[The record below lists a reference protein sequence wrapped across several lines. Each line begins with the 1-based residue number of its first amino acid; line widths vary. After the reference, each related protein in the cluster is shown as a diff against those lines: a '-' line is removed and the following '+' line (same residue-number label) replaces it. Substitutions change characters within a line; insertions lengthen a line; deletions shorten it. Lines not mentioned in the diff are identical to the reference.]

1 MAPYILND
9 FIFLCFTVV
18 HPLDLKPSASPSMP
32 NDSIHVDI
40 LWVCMMGGSDD
51 PALPQLALSQCCRRF
66 LCCPHH
72 HLSVLTAI
80 TITIASCLR
89 SRPLQGVQYAWMSQ
103 FHAEQPLP
111 SRS

>member
-32 NDSIHVDI
+32 NDSVHVDI

-51 PALPQLALSQCCRRF
+51 RKFLLVHTLTFVEVARAPGTIHRR
-66 LCCPHH
+66 
-72 HLSVLTAI
+72 SVHK
-80 TITIASCLR
+80 
-89 SRPLQGVQYAWMSQ
+89 YAV
-103 FHAEQPLP
+103 P
-111 SRS
+111 SNHV